1 MTAIMEIADR
11 HGLFVQKY
19 KFTSMVNRKDQSL
32 LSAPVILGDDCAVA
46 LNTIFLPG
54 TRIGAGSWIAAAS
67 VVSGKLPPNV
77 LAAGNAARIIRR
89 ELHPGWL
96 PDVDR

>member
-1 MTAIMEIADR
+1 
-11 HGLFVQKY
+11 
-19 KFTSMVNRKDQSL
+19 MVDRKDQSL
-32 LSAPVILGDDCAVA
+32 LSAPVILEDDCAVA
-46 LNTIFLPG
+46 LNTILLPG

-89 ELHPGWL
+89 ELRPGWL
-96 PDVDR
+96 PDADT